1 MIKIAFMGT
10 PEFAVPSLAAL
21 YDAGYELCVFT
32 QQDKPAG
39 RGGRLTAPPV
49 KVFASEKGIPVYQP
63 RLVRLPEGVKI
74 LKQFEPD
81 YIVTAAFGQIL
92 PVEVLNIPN
101 KGCINVHSSKGGPG
115 YSALRLCQCSCIP
128 AS

>member
-1 MIKIAFMGT
+1 MIRIAFMGT

-49 KVFASEKGIPVYQP
+49 KVFASEKGPHSSDIQQYRNLNLLSIGYASRP
-63 RLVRLPEGVKI
+63 RLRTRLT
-74 LKQFEPD
+74 L
-81 YIVTAAFGQIL
+81 
-92 PVEVLNIPN
+92 
-101 KGCINVHSSKGGPG
+101 GGRTSP
-115 YSALRLCQCSCIP
+115 RKP
-128 AS
+128 

>member
-10 PEFAVPSLAAL
+10 PDFAVPSLAAL

-81 YIVTAAFGQIL
+81 YIVTAALDRFFR
-92 PVEVLNIPN
+92 
-101 KGCINVHSSKGGPG
+101 
-115 YSALRLCQCSCIP
+115 LRCLTFP
-128 AS
+128 RRGA